1 MSSTASRPY
10 GGNNAGAFTIA
21 HKPTRGFA
29 QSGFNEV
36 ATSPAISVPPAT
48 SQKPPDSRI
57 AEMVIQ
63 GGMEDSAMPSAV
75 KLRED
80 YSAETLRRLARR
92 SKDANQ
98 SRRLLSLAA
107 VRDGL
112 ERGEAAKIGGMDRQT
127 LRDWVHRFNAQ
138 GPAGL
143 LDNWTDGPQPRLTS
157 DQLAELTQIIETGP
171 DPKTDG
177 VVRWRR
183 VDLQRVIATR
193 FGVEYHERYV
203 GKLLHKLGF
212 SHMSA
217 RPRHPA
223 QDARIV
229 EAFKKTSPTF

>member
-1 MSSTASRPY
+1 
-10 GGNNAGAFTIA
+10 
-21 HKPTRGFA
+21 
-29 QSGFNEV
+29 
-36 ATSPAISVPPAT
+36 
-48 SQKPPDSRI
+48 
-57 AEMVIQ
+57 
-63 GGMEDSAMPSAV
+63 MPSAV

-229 EAFKKTSPTF
+229 EAFKTYGPPRLQGVFETGCCSVCVNVSGLEELPPAMREIRTLRSS